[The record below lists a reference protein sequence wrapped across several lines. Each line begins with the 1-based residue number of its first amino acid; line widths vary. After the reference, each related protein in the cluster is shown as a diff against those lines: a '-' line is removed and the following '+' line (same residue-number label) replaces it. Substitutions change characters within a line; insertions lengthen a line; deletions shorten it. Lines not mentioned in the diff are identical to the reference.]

1 MHADRSTLMCHSG
14 HVTPSGTGTASPAVR
29 QVNSD
34 AVPYARASA
43 RLQPNFFVLF
53 TVAVHTRMDLTLH
66 ACTQPHSVTLLE
78 PNTVYPYRWQNLGN
92 WMAISTMIV
101 ETLQV

>member
-1 MHADRSTLMCHSG
+1 
-14 HVTPSGTGTASPAVR
+14 
-29 QVNSD
+29 
-34 AVPYARASA
+34 
-43 RLQPNFFVLF
+43 
-53 TVAVHTRMDLTLH
+53 MDLTLH